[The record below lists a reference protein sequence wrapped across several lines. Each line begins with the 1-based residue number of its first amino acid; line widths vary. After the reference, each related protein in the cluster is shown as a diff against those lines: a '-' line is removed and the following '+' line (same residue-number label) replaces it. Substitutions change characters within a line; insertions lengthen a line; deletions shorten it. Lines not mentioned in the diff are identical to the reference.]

1 MGSASRAAS
10 GGAGPVGERALSTR
24 FALDRRVCGPF
35 WGAASRSGPRAP
47 RAGPDKRVLALV
59 HDNARYVKLTGASSY
74 RLFPATA
81 AAAQVVCP
89 LFTLASS
96 R

>member
-1 MGSASRAAS
+1 MSERFELGDDAS
-10 GGAGPVGERALSTR
+10 GLAFGVAAAEVVAAEVAVKLAGGER
-24 FALDRRVCGPF
+24 V
-35 WGAASRSGPRAP
+35 P